1 MCICEC
7 TVCSHCVTIATGPS
21 HYSSVFLSPP
31 PHTLL
36 PIETSPA
43 ASSTQGPTTTPHT
56 SRLNSID
63 HLKIVFSLSFQVQVP
78 RFLDGPTTVKTI
90 LSLPVLLASPQHTP
104 PLPFVVI
111 LSKLQNQPKIESIFV
126 PCVTK
131 YLCIIKDFSC
141 VCAINY

>member
-1 MCICEC
+1 MYSLFSLC
-7 TVCSHCVTIATGPS
+7 
-21 HYSSVFLSPP
+21 HYSNRSQPLQFSIPKYPPTPCSLLRQALQPVPPRAPP
-31 PHTLL
+31 P
-36 PIETSPA
+36 P
-43 ASSTQGPTTTPHT
+43 PHT